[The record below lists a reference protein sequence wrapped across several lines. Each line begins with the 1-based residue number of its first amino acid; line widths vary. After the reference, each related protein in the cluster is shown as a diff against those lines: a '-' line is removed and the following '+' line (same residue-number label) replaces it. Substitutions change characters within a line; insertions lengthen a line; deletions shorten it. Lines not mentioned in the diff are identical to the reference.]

1 LEFVALRNEL
11 NFRKAKLNT
20 WLSLGYVGPVRA
32 PTVHLRKQAL
42 PDARARASLGVMP
55 WHSSSLQ
62 QQPCERD

>member
-1 LEFVALRNEL
+1 L
-11 NFRKAKLNT
+11 
-20 WLSLGYVGPVRA
+20 VRA

-42 PDARARASLGVMP
+42 PDARARASFGVMP